1 MHCQLPL
8 PRIQFLFNER
18 VLAVERETGGLERP
32 PCQAELCR
40 EWLGQN
46 GPLSYQTVE
55 SHDIYQK
62 VDWNSTPDDSTYFNC
77 TVPPKKALDRIK
89 TMKASGIFAKTVYR
103 NIQKNLRH
111 SV

>member
-1 MHCQLPL
+1 M
-8 PRIQFLFNER
+8 
-18 VLAVERETGGLERP
+18 LAVERETGGLERP

-40 EWLGQN
+40 EWLCQN

-62 VDWNSTPDDSTYFNC
+62 VDWSSTPDDSTYFNC
-77 TVPPKKALDRIK
+77 TVLPKKALDRIK